1 MKEKKTKIQTF
12 DTPPDDFDFELEVS
26 GCYLEWQERVL
37 LLKRSPNQ
45 YAENC
50 WCLPAGKVE
59 KGETSIVGACREL
72 KEETGIH
79 FNLGEIHLLGK
90 MYFRHPLTSRDYSF
104 SIYYRKLLEEPR
116 VVLNSEHT
124 EAKWFFIY
132 DAFQVPLIPGGA
144 AVLKY
149 CSEKLV
155 DL

>member
-1 MKEKKTKIQTF
+1 MKEKNAKIQIF
-12 DTPPDDFDFELEVS
+12 DTPPGDFDFQLEIS
-26 GCYLEWQERVL
+26 GCYLTWQAKVL
-37 LLKRSPNQ
+37 LLKRSANQ

-50 WCLPAGKVE
+50 WCLPAGKLE
-59 KGETSIVGACREL
+59 KGESSIVGACREL

-79 FNLGEIHLLGK
+79 LDVGEIHLLGK
-90 MYFRHPLTSRDYSF
+90 MYFRRPSISLDYSF
-104 SIYYRKLLEEPR
+104 SIYYRKLLQEPQ

-124 EAKWFFIY
+124 EAKWFFMHEVP
-132 DAFQVPLIPGGA
+132 QVPLIPGGE